1 MDRGDAMSR
10 YARQIALPE
19 FGQAG
24 QDRLAAA
31 HVLVIGAGGLAAPVL
46 PYLVGAGVGRVTL
59 MDGDRVSLSNLHRQ
73 VLFRMAD
80 IGQPK
85 AEVAAAHMAALNPDC
100 RVSAVTEPLDP
111 VSATDHVAA
120 ADLVLDCADSFA
132 ASYILSDTCLAQGK
146 PLISASVVGTSGYVG
161 GFCGGAPSLRALFP
175 DLPDRLGSCDAD
187 GVLGPSVGVIGSLQ
201 AQMALAIL
209 AGIEPD
215 PLGQL
220 ITFDAIGHRFGG
232 FGFDAAPEPERDFG
246 FIAPAQVT
254 KADWLVDLRAED
266 ESGPALPNATRH
278 TVPDFDTLHPQ
289 GARAVLACRSGLRSW
304 QAAAR
309 LRGHW
314 DGEIALI
321 ALGDPQEERD
331 TCDT

>member
-1 MDRGDAMSR
+1 MSR
-10 YARQIALPE
+10 YMRQTALPE
-19 FGQAG
+19 FGTAG

-31 HVLVIGAGGLAAPVL
+31 HVLVVGAGGLAAPVL
-46 PYLVGAGVGRVTL
+46 QYLVGAGVGRITL

-73 VLFRMAD
+73 TLFRVTDIGHPKAQVAARHMAD
-80 IGQPK
+80 
-85 AEVAAAHMAALNPDC
+85 LNPDC
-100 RVSAVTEPLDP
+100 TISPVTEPLDP
-111 VSATDHVAA
+111 LNAPLHVAT

-132 ASYILSDTCLAQGK
+132 ASYILSDVCLSQGT
-146 PLISASVVGTSGYVG
+146 PLISASIVGTSGYVG

-220 ITFDAIGHRFGG
+220 VTFEAVGHRFGG
-232 FGFDAAPEPERDFG
+232 FRFDGAPEPEDGFR
-246 FIAPAQVT
+246 FIAPDQIAP
-254 KADWLVDLRAED
+254 ADWLVDLRAET
-266 ESGPALPNATRH
+266 ESGPALPNASRLS
-278 TVPDFDTLHPQ
+278 VGDFDHPNIRPQ
-289 GARAVLACRSGLRSW
+289 AARVVLACRSGLRSW
-304 QAAAR
+304 QAASR

-321 ALGDPQEERD
+321 ALGDLQQETD
-331 TCDT
+331 T

>member
-1 MDRGDAMSR
+1 MSR
-10 YARQIALPE
+10 YTRQTALPE
-19 FGQAG
+19 FGTAG

-31 HVLVIGAGGLAAPVL
+31 HVLVVGAGGLAAPVL
-46 PYLVGAGVGRVTL
+46 QYLVGAGVGRITL

-73 VLFRMAD
+73 TLFRVTDIGHPKAQVAARHMAD
-80 IGQPK
+80 
-85 AEVAAAHMAALNPDC
+85 LNPDC
-100 RVSAVTEPLDP
+100 AISAVSEPLDP
-111 VSATDHVAA
+111 LNAPLHVAT

-132 ASYILSDTCLAQGK
+132 ASYILSDVCLSQGT
-146 PLISASVVGTSGYVG
+146 PLISASIVGTSGYVG

-220 ITFDAIGHRFGG
+220 VTFEAVGHRFGG
-232 FGFDAAPEPERDFG
+232 FRFDGAPEPEDGFR
-246 FIAPAQVT
+246 FIAPDQIAP
-254 KADWLVDLRAED
+254 ADWLVDLRAET
-266 ESGPALPNATRH
+266 ESGPALPNASRLS
-278 TVPDFDTLHPQ
+278 VGDFDHPNIRPQ
-289 GARAVLACRSGLRSW
+289 AARAVLACRSGLRSW
-304 QAAAR
+304 QAASR

-321 ALGDPQEERD
+321 ALGDLQQETD
-331 TCDT
+331 T

>member
-1 MDRGDAMSR
+1 MTR

-31 HVLVIGAGGLAAPVL
+31 HVLVVGAGGLAAPVL
-46 PYLVGAGVGRVTL
+46 QYLVGGGVGRITL

-73 VLFRMAD
+73 TLFRTED
-80 IGQPK
+80 IGLPK
-85 AEVAAAHMAALNPDC
+85 AQIAAMHMGTLNPDC
-100 RVSAVTEPLDP
+100 AISAVLEPLDP
-111 VSATDHVAA
+111 VNAPGHVAA

-146 PLISASVVGTSGYVG
+146 PLIGASVVGTSGYVG

-289 GARAVLACRSGLRSW
+289 AARAVLARRSGLRSW

-309 LRGHW
+309 LRRHW

-321 ALGDPQEERD
+321 ALGDNTEE
-331 TCDT
+331 THP

>member
-1 MDRGDAMSR
+1 MSR
-10 YARQIALPE
+10 YTRQTALPE
-19 FGQAG
+19 FGTAG

-31 HVLVIGAGGLAAPVL
+31 HVLVVGAGGLAAPVL
-46 PYLVGAGVGRVTL
+46 QYLVGAGVGRITL

-73 VLFRMAD
+73 TLFRVTDIGHPKAQVAARHMAD
-80 IGQPK
+80 
-85 AEVAAAHMAALNPDC
+85 LNPDC
-100 RVSAVTEPLDP
+100 TISPVTEPLDP
-111 VSATDHVAA
+111 LNAPLHVAT

-132 ASYILSDTCLAQGK
+132 ASYILSDVCLSQGT
-146 PLISASVVGTSGYVG
+146 PLISASIVDTSGYVG

-220 ITFDAIGHRFGG
+220 VTFEAVGHRFGG
-232 FGFDAAPEPERDFG
+232 FRFDGAPEPEDGFR
-246 FIAPAQVT
+246 FIAPDQIAP
-254 KADWLVDLRAED
+254 ADWLVDLRAET
-266 ESGPALPNATRH
+266 ESGPALPNASRLS
-278 TVPDFDTLHPQ
+278 VGDFDHPNIRPQ
-289 GARAVLACRSGLRSW
+289 AARAVLACRSGLRSW
-304 QAAAR
+304 QAASR

-321 ALGDPQEERD
+321 ALGDLQQETD
-331 TCDT
+331 T

>member
-1 MDRGDAMSR
+1 
-10 YARQIALPE
+10 
-19 FGQAG
+19 
-24 QDRLAAA
+24 
-31 HVLVIGAGGLAAPVL
+31 
-46 PYLVGAGVGRVTL
+46 
-59 MDGDRVSLSNLHRQ
+59 
-73 VLFRMAD
+73 
-80 IGQPK
+80 
-85 AEVAAAHMAALNPDC
+85 
-100 RVSAVTEPLDP
+100 
-111 VSATDHVAA
+111 
-120 ADLVLDCADSFA
+120 
-132 ASYILSDTCLAQGK
+132 
-146 PLISASVVGTSGYVG
+146 
-161 GFCGGAPSLRALFP
+161 
-175 DLPDRLGSCDAD
+175 
-187 GVLGPSVGVIGSLQ
+187 VLGPSVGVIGSLQ

-321 ALGDPQEERD
+321 ALGDTTEE
-331 TCDT
+331 THP